1 MPVRGLAGRLI
12 LYLTALLIVV
22 EALITIFSLRR
33 EEQQILNNMVTG
45 ADQLSRSI
53 TSATWHAM
61 LADHRTDVYDVLRN
75 IAAKQGIDRIRLFNQ
90 NGGQTFTTRED
101 PAPAPT
107 LDARA
112 AECTVCHSGA
122 RPRVEVDLPARARIF
137 AGADGSRKLGMVT
150 PIYNEPACSQAA
162 CHAHPAGRNVVGV
175 LDVTF
180 DLAAVD
186 AEMAALK
193 QRWVL
198 ILFVEVVVLAGFIIL
213 FVRRFVHTPIRRLMA
228 ATRRVSEMDLEQPIA
243 IDARDEVAELAR
255 SFDIM
260 RARLRDAMLEIS
272 RFTQELESKVEQRTD
287 QLRVAQRKL
296 VESDRLAS
304 LGQLAASV
312 AHEINNPLSGVL
324 NLSKLMERILREDG
338 IPPGRVEEF
347 RRYLSQVSAETARAG
362 RIVSDLLAFS
372 RRARPVRGPADLNAI
387 VRSTTALVG
396 HKIELMGVEVR
407 LDLPDDLP
415 PVRCDASQMQQ
426 VVINLLMNGAEAIS
440 GGGTVTVTTR
450 SLPETQEALLEVR
463 DTGTGIP
470 PEHLRRIFDPFF
482 TTKDEGKGGVGLGL
496 SVVYGIIQAHGGE
509 IDVESRPGHGTLFR
523 VTLPLAPAD
532 HSATE
537 APPAAAAG

>member
-33 EEQQILNNMVTG
+33 EEQQILNNMVTS

-90 NGGQTFTTRED
+90 NGGQTFTTRAD
-101 PAPAPT
+101 TTPAPT
-107 LDARA
+107 LDDRA
-112 AECTVCHSGA
+112 AECTVCHDDAG
-122 RPRVEVDLPARARIF
+122 PHVEVDLPARARIF
-137 AGADGSRKLGMVT
+137 KGTDGSRKLGMVT

-180 DLAAVD
+180 NLAAVD
-186 AEMAALK
+186 GEMAALK
-193 QRWVL
+193 RRWVL
-198 ILFVEVVVLAGFIIL
+198 ILFIEVVVLAGFIVL

-255 SFDIM
+255 SFDVM
-260 RARLRDAMLEIS
+260 RARLRDAMLEIG
-272 RFTQELESKVEQRTD
+272 RFTQELESKVVQRTD
-287 QLRVAQRKL
+287 QLRATQRKL

-324 NLSKLMERILREDG
+324 NLSKLMDRILKEDG

-347 RRYLSQVSAETARAG
+347 RRYLSQVSTETARVG

-387 VRSTTALVG
+387 IRSTTALVG
-396 HKIELMGVEVR
+396 HKIDLMAVEVR
-407 LDLPDDLP
+407 LDLADDLP
-415 PVRCDASQMQQ
+415 PVPCDASQMQQ
-426 VVINLLMNGAEAIS
+426 VVINLMMNGAEAITA
-440 GGGTVTVTTR
+440 GGAVTVTTR
-450 SLPETQEALLEVR
+450 ARLETQEIILEVR

-482 TTKDEGKGGVGLGL
+482 TTKDEGKGVGLGL
-496 SVVYGIIQAHGGE
+496 SVVYGIVQAHGGE
-509 IDVESRPGHGTLFR
+509 IDVDSQPGQGTLFR
-523 VTLPLAPAD
+523 VTLPLAPAMN
-532 HSATE
+532 T
-537 APPAAAAG
+537 AAGAQPAGAAG